1 MTTIGADLP
10 AQLVAYTVLNYVP
23 PLGVSVV
30 AVEAAVVKTLRG
42 TGRASQSQRRE
53 LTLQI
58 LGELCEN
65 IHRNTPRNR
74 PTSAT
79 EWLIQRRIS
88 HTEMAATLRE

>member
-1 MTTIGADLP
+1 MPAAATTVICADLS

-23 PLGVSVV
+23 PLGVSPV
-30 AVEAAVVKTLRG
+30 AVEASVLRTLGRTRG
-42 TGRASQSQRRE
+42 ASRSQRRE

-65 IHRNTPRNR
+65 LHRNTPRNR

-79 EWLIQRRIS
+79 EWLIQRRIAHS
-88 HTEMAATLRE
+88 EA